1 MDLLM
6 VPQWHA
12 ERHYF
17 GALLCKNTDHEQ
29 RLGWCQQHLET
40 VNNVKITLQCQNKSC
55 DTGNKCWKQLWQAP
69 NSKSKQK

>member
-12 ERHYF
+12 TRHYF
-17 GALLCKNTDHEQ
+17 GALLCKNTDHDQ

-40 VNNVKITLQCQNKSC
+40 V
-55 DTGNKCWKQLWQAP
+55 
-69 NSKSKQK
+69 